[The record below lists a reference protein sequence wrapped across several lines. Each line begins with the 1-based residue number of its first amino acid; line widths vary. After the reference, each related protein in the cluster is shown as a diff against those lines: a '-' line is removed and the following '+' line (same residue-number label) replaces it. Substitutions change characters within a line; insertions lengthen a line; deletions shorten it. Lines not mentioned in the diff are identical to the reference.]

1 MQHSLSLS
9 LSLSLMILLLQ
20 AVFNLNF
27 VNFSNLSIKT

>member
-1 MQHSLSLS
+1 MQHTLSLF

-27 VNFSNLSIKT
+27 VNFSNFSIKT